1 MSEGNLFYQEFMSVI
16 RRKVPHRATLANAIT
31 DLLDIDKD
39 AVYRRLR
46 GEVNFTFTEMALIA
60 RNMGISLDSIA
71 RIENKQSRPCQMNI
85 SRQVNPT
92 AIDYEMF
99 EGHVNLLKSIKDDP
113 ETLLHDAGNIF
124 AHYLYQDYEYLTRFH
139 LFRWNRASGFGDS
152 RPFHEITIPERLRTL
167 QIETCQYARHIKLS
181 YFTFDSF
188 IFQRLVTK
196 IKFFAQIRLIK
207 EEDVCLIKSDL
218 MTFLHNLEKL
228 AEKGKYEDTGNEVH
242 LMISDIS
249 ADSNYSCLK
258 TRNIKLTL
266 FRTFL
271 LNAIVSFDEVVY
283 HETIAWIHSL
293 QKMSSL
299 ISFSGERL
307 RTAFFDS
314 QRKIIDTL

>member
-1 MSEGNLFYQEFMSVI
+1 MSVI
-16 RRKVPHRATLANAIT
+16 RKKISHRATLVNVIT

-46 GEVNFTFTEMALIA
+46 GEVNFTFTEMAIIS

-71 RIENKQSRPCQMNI
+71 GIENKQSRPTKMNI
-85 SRQVNPT
+85 SRQVNP
-92 AIDYEMF
+92 AEVDYEMF
-99 EGHVNLLKSIKDDP
+99 EGHVNLLKSIKDEP
-113 ETLLHDAGNIF
+113 GTQINEAGNIF
-124 AHYLYQDYEYLTRFH
+124 SHYLYQDYEYLTRFH
-139 LFRWNRASGFGDS
+139 LFRWNRASGFGDAK
-152 RPFHEITIPERLRTL
+152 PFHEITIPERLRTL
-167 QIETCQYARHIKLS
+167 QIETCNYARHIKKT
-181 YFTFDSF
+181 YFTFDSH

-196 IKFFAQIRLIK
+196 IKLFTQIRLIN
-207 EEDVCLIKSDL
+207 EEDVCLIKNDL
-218 MTFLHNLEKL
+218 KMFLANLEKL
-228 AEKGKYEDTGNEVH
+228 AVKGKYEDTGNEVH
-242 LMISDIS
+242 LMITDTS

-258 TRNIKLTL
+258 TKNIKLTL

-271 LNAIVSFDEVVY
+271 LNAIVSFDEVVF